1 VWDVKEIAEL
11 NLPEDLRY
19 SETHEWVRLEGDK
32 VKVGITD
39 YAQDHLGDIT
49 FVELPQVDDAFPK
62 GAQCGSLE
70 STKAVSEIF
79 MPVSG
84 EILAV
89 NDALGESPGLIN
101 SDPYGDGWIV
111 EIKPER
117 LEQMQS
123 LLSAASYR
131 EMLGGLE

>member
-1 VWDVKEIAEL
+1 MKEIAEL
-11 NLPEDLRY
+11 NLPEELRY
-19 SETHEWVRLEGDK
+19 AETHEWVRLEGDK
-32 VKVGITD
+32 VRVGITD
-39 YAQDHLGDIT
+39 YAQDHLGDLT
-49 FVELPQVDDAFPK
+49 FVELPQVGDAFQK
-62 GAQCGSLE
+62 GSQCGSLE

-89 NDALGESPGLIN
+89 NDALAESPGLIN

-111 EIKPER
+111 EMKPER
-117 LEQMQS
+117 LEDIQT
-123 LLSAASYR
+123 LLSAAAYR

>member
-1 VWDVKEIAEL
+1 MKEIAEL

-19 SETHEWVRLEGDK
+19 AETHEWVRLESDK
-32 VKVGITD
+32 VRIGITD
-39 YAQDHLGDIT
+39 YAQDHLGDLT
-49 FVELPQVDDAFPK
+49 FVEFPQVGDAFQK
-62 GAQCGSLE
+62 GVQCGSLE

-89 NDALGESPGLIN
+89 NDALAESPGLIN

-117 LEQMQS
+117 PEDAQS
-123 LLSAASYR
+123 LMSAAAYR
-131 EMLGGLE
+131 EMLGGL

>member
-1 VWDVKEIAEL
+1 MKEIAEV

-19 SETHEWVRLEGDK
+19 AETHEWARLEGDK
-32 VKVGITD
+32 VRVGITD
-39 YAQDHLGDIT
+39 YAQDHLGDLT
-49 FVELPQVDDAFPK
+49 FVEFPQVGDVLEK

-79 MPVSG
+79 MPVGG
-84 EILAV
+84 EILAI
-89 NDALGESPGLIN
+89 NQALADSPGLIN

-117 LEQMQS
+117 PEEMQS
-123 LLSAASYR
+123 LLSAAAYR
-131 EMLGGLE
+131 EMLGELE